1 MLYECLLQGICHL
14 YVMPANYFS
23 LTNMLQIHHF
33 TDHIQMFEEI
43 LYPGCGEKD
52 EDLREQKLFTLYR
65 SLVLAYVIIFVIVTI
80 ILPVVLN

>member
-1 MLYECLLQGICHL
+1 
-14 YVMPANYFS
+14 
-23 LTNMLQIHHF
+23 
-33 TDHIQMFEEI
+33 MFEEI